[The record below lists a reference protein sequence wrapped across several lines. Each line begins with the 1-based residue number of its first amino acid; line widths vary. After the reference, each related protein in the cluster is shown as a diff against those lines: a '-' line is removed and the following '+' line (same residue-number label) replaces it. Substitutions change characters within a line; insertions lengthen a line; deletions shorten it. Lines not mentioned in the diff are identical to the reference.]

1 MLDKSNGVLLEGD
14 VKVYTT
20 QYRGFTPEEIAE
32 QAIGKIMYVGKDSHP
47 AIRDQAEAFKG
58 YIYEVLVGAIK
69 QGIESNH
76 TTLANRLRDAGHSEL
91 IKILED

>member
-1 MLDKSNGVLLEGD
+1 MLEQSNGILNGD

-58 YIYEVLVGAIK
+58 YIYEVLVKAIK

>member
-1 MLDKSNGVLLEGD
+1 MLNKANGILNGD

-20 QYRGFTPEEIAE
+20 SYRGFTPEEIAE

-58 YIYEVLVGAIK
+58 YIQEVLVMAIK
-69 QGIESNH
+69 QGIQSDR